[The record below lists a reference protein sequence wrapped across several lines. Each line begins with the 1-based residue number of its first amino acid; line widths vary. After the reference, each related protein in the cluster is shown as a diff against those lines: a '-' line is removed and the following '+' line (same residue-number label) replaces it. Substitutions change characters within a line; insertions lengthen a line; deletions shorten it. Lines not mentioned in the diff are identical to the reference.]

1 MAKYLAQIII
11 TGSQVIGRAFIKA
24 LRQEVAASNAAASR
38 AGGGKAGAA
47 TAESNLKVCI
57 SQMFLL
63 FKVKFLIFSLN
74 FMYVDWNVARRG

>member
-24 LRQEVAASNAAASR
+24 LKQEVAASNAAASR

-47 TAESNLKVCI
+47 SAESNLKVHNSEINC
-57 SQMFLL
+57 
-63 FKVKFLIFSLN
+63 V
-74 FMYVDWNVARRG
+74 

>member
-24 LRQEVAASNAAASR
+24 LKQEVAASNAAASR

-47 TAESNLKVCI
+47 TAESNLKVLI
-57 SQMFLL
+57 YSIYVVNLL
-63 FKVKFLIFSLN
+63 ILSLN
-74 FMYVDWNVARRG
+74 INFTDWDVTWWS